1 MTCRK
6 SEDSFE
12 LKGCGM
18 ADLRCGARLNAL
30 SRDLERKRLP
40 KRTSKH
46 DVETAQAMRSLVAY
60 RLVTGGGLATGA
72 WHHRVLQLG
81 RRLLIRHK

>member
-1 MTCRK
+1 
-6 SEDSFE
+6 
-12 LKGCGM
+12 M
-18 ADLRCGARLNAL
+18 ADLRCGTRVNAL

-46 DVETAQAMRSLVAY
+46 DVETAQAMRPLVAY
-60 RLVTGGGLATGA
+60 RLLTGGGLAISA

-81 RRLLIRHK
+81 ECLKPSINDISSF